1 MKNKRLRL
9 LLILAILFICFILP
23 KRTVSASS
31 NRITIEDFTTNVV
44 KQLGLKVNK
53 NEDKPYIRAAIDAN
67 IIKENEFGDYSKY
80 IRRTD
85 ASVILVRADEYK
97 YGVTISDE
105 LVDIIIS
112 KRLSDIEK
120 VKESKRVYVAK
131 AYALGYIK
139 GYSNGLYTSDREF
152 RGSYK
157 LTATGAKELV
167 DMITNKKN
175 PNIGQI
181 APDGQLLRTTKLPSN
196 TNMYPYILAS
206 YPNDYYDWEFRFMK
220 LKRDNKPLYGTSQ
233 FVNLKDYAA
242 PKDTK
247 TLHLYSW
254 DLEDKTIEEV
264 YYDVIDLWVE
274 KVKTY
279 VETAFNVDYRTLKK
293 DKDWYNTI
301 IRLDYQYG
309 WMNQKNTEERVKE
322 YIDAAIKNKTIIESS
337 IVALDG
343 STLYYHRGN
352 LYLRVYVK
360 YRINSSLDNS
370 QVRLSPLV
378 YTNFEYPHYD
388 KVVVGKWRHGYFD
401 VNLNM
406 NGNGDFASE
415 KFGIQDLVI
424 VDDFKNKKVVTN

>member
-1 MKNKRLRL
+1 MKNKRLCL
-9 LLILAILFICFILP
+9 LLILAMLFTCFILP
-23 KRTVSASS
+23 TRTVSAST

-80 IRRTD
+80 ITRTD

-112 KRLSDIEK
+112 KRLSDIET

-175 PNIGQI
+175 SNRGLI

-196 TNMYPYILAS
+196 ANMYPYILAS
-206 YPNDYYDWEFRFMK
+206 YPNEYYDWEFQFMK
-220 LKRDNKPLYGTSQ
+220 WLDNGKPIYGTSQ
-233 FVNLKDYAA
+233 WVNFVDYAA
-242 PKDTK
+242 PKDVK
-247 TLHLYSW
+247 KMNLYKW
-254 DLEDKTIEEV
+254 DLSVINIQNS
-264 YYDVIDLWVE
+264 YDVLIDIWIG
-274 KVKTY
+274 KVKVY
-279 VETAFNVDYRTLKK
+279 LETAFNVDYRTLKEDGMWFK
-293 DKDWYNTI
+293 TMLETDG
-301 IRLDYQYG
+301 QYG
-309 WMNQKNTEERVKE
+309 WLNQKNTENRLKD
-322 YIDAAIKNKTIIESS
+322 YMNAMLKNKTIVESS
-337 IVALDG
+337 IVATDR
-343 STLYYHRGN
+343 STLYYSRGN
-352 LYLRVYVK
+352 LYFRVYVK
-360 YRINSSLDNS
+360 YRINSALDTT
-370 QVRLSPLV
+370 QIRLSPIV
-378 YTNFEYPHYD
+378 YTNFEFADYSN
-388 KVVVGKWRHGYFD
+388 VILGKWRDGYFD
-401 VNLNM
+401 IALRG
-406 NGNGDFASE
+406 NGNGDNDPS
-415 KFGIQDLVI
+415 KLGIAELLLSDYYY
-424 VDDFKNKKVVTN
+424 NTRVVK